1 MLVTQSNCL
10 VEARYSLTLYEQ
22 RLVLIMISMIEPSD
36 EDFKDYV
43 LKVSDFRDLLG
54 LKNKNLYSQIKLVLK
69 KLIERSLFI
78 PLEDKSYLMSNWIS
92 DAEYKSNEG
101 IVLLSLSKKLKPYL
115 LHLKNNFTKQRLNM
129 VIQFNGFYTIRI
141 YTLLKQYEKIGK
153 RVFDLAEF
161 RLILGIEKNKYILF
175 ANLKART
182 VMQAKKEF
190 DKKDKS
196 GYFLSDINFN
206 LETMKT
212 GRKITHLK
220 FIIIKQSV
228 AKKTQ
233 VAIPTVSKKECNN
246 TSSILTEYENIG
258 VMPIRTKPFY
268 QQRGEEALINT
279 LKYFKQQLAN
289 GKDVKDK
296 GAYLFTLLKA
306 NAGQMIEVEHKHTE
320 KKSTGSQTKQ
330 LKVPMIRNG
339 SQLQKWAIANGLP
352 VAPVGFDTTQY
363 YRMLCNHVER
373 SNSAQERAEEKR

>member
-101 IVLLSLSKKLKPYL
+101 VVLLSLSKKLKPYL
-115 LHLKNNFTKQRLNM
+115 LHLKNNFTKQRLSM

-141 YTLLKQYEKIGK
+141 YTLLKQYEKIGE

-182 VMQAKKEF
+182 IMQAKKEF

-196 GYFLSDINFN
+196 GHFLSDINFH

-220 FIIIKQSV
+220 FIIIRQNV
-228 AKKTQ
+228 AKEAK
-233 VAIPTVSKKECNN
+233 IDISTVGKKERSN
-246 TSSILTEYENIG
+246 TPSILLEYENIG
-258 VMPIRTKPFY
+258 VMRIKTKPFY
-268 QQRGEEALINT
+268 QQRGEQSLRNT
-279 LKYFKQQLAN
+279 LNYFKQKIAN
-289 GKDVKDK
+289 GKEVQDK
-296 GAYLFTLLKA
+296 GAYLFALLKA
-306 NAGQMIEVEHKHTE
+306 NAGQTIEVEDKDTAT
-320 KKSTGSQTKQ
+320 KTKQ

-339 SQLQKWAIANGLP
+339 SQLQEWAVANGLP
-352 VAPVGFDTTQY
+352 IAPVGYDTTQY
-363 YRMLCNHVER
+363 YRLLCNHVER
-373 SNSAQERAEEKR
+373 ANSAQESAKEDIER

>member
-1 MLVTQSNCL
+1 

-101 IVLLSLSKKLKPYL
+101 VVLLSLSKKLKPYL
-115 LHLKNNFTKQRLNM
+115 LHLRNNFTKQRLNM

-153 RVFDLAEF
+153 RVFDVEEF
-161 RLILGIEKNKYILF
+161 KLILGIEKNKYTLF

-182 VMQAKKEF
+182 IMQAKKEF

-196 GYFLSDINFN
+196 DCFLSDINFN
-206 LETMKT
+206 LEAIKT

-220 FIIIKQSV
+220 FIIIKQDV
-228 AKKTQ
+228 AKREKI
-233 VAIPTVSKKECNN
+233 AIPTISKKECDN
-246 TSSILTEYENIG
+246 TPSILLEYKNIG
-258 VMPIRTKPFY
+258 VMPIKTKLFY
-268 QQRGEEALINT
+268 QQRGEESLINT
-279 LKYFKQQLAN
+279 LQYFKQQIAN
-289 GKDVKDK
+289 GKDVQDK
-296 GAYLFTLLKA
+296 GAYLFALLKA
-306 NAGQMIEVEHKHTE
+306 NAGQTIEVGHKHTA
-320 KKSTGSQTKQ
+320 KKEANSQTKQ

-339 SQLQKWAIANGLP
+339 SQLQEWAVANGLP

-373 SNSAQERAEEKR
+373 VNSAEERAKEERER